1 MPYPDSFI
9 LMVIGGV
16 FFVVGIAVLFWGR
29 RQERS
34 YYNSL
39 STRTDLREFLERSP
53 EHPEHSSVKIG
64 GWISIIVG
72 LVMLGIGG
80 GLRYWGWG

>member
-1 MPYPDSFI
+1 MPYSESFI
-9 LMVIGGV
+9 LMVMGGV
-16 FFVVGIAVLFWGR
+16 FVGVGIGVFFWGR
-29 RQERS
+29 RGEKS

-53 EHPEHSSVKIG
+53 ERPEPSSLKIG

-80 GLRYWGWG
+80 GLRLWG